1 MFGRCCCNCE
11 LLATASFWQLLKLLA
26 GATLQLEVVSAQV
39 VFAALSFL
47 VFTILTLL
55 HVHFAQVCAQVVFA
69 QVSAQVFTQVVCAQV
84 FAQVSAQVVSA
95 QVLFA
100 EVSAQV
106 VFAIRR
112 QLRERVGASGG
123 RAAVLSTSH

>member
-1 MFGRCCCNCE
+1 M
-11 LLATASFWQLLKLLA
+11 
-26 GATLQLEVVSAQV
+26 

-55 HVHFAQVCAQVVFA
+55 HVHFAQVCAQVVCAQVVFA
-69 QVSAQVFTQVVCAQV
+69 QVSAQVFPQVVCAQV
-84 FAQVSAQVVSA
+84 FAQVSAEVVSA

-123 RAAVLSTSH
+123 WAAALSTSH

>member
-1 MFGRCCCNCE
+1 M
-11 LLATASFWQLLKLLA
+11 
-26 GATLQLEVVSAQV
+26 
-39 VFAALSFL
+39 
-47 VFTILTLL
+47 
-55 HVHFAQVCAQVVFA
+55 VFA